1 MKNNTITI
9 QIPEGKSAEWINGV
23 LTLVDVEDTR
33 PITERVKTYKDACKI
48 LGKDPL
54 EKYID
59 KTVELE
65 NGEKFV
71 SYSLPLD
78 EIAYIQLKTIIEAL
92 NEGWKPQLTEDEY
105 RWYPWFYLYTKEEI
119 KRKSKADLKRQRG
132 LLLGGGAYLGAS
144 CGFAYVFSDIAP
156 SSSSASVG
164 SRLCLKSE
172 ELADY
177 CGRQFIEIWFSY
189 LFPDHEIKQKD
200 WSE

>member
-132 LLLGGGAYLGAS
+132 LLLGGYASYGAY
-144 CGFAYVFSDIAP
+144 CGFAYGISTYTP
-156 SSSSASVG
+156 SYAYANVG

>member
-9 QIPEGKSAEWINGV
+9 EIPEGKSAQWINGV

-71 SYSLPLD
+71 SYSIPID
-78 EIAYIQLKTIIEAL
+78 EVAYIQLKTIIEAL
-92 NEGWKPQLTEDEY
+92 NEGWKPQLKEDEY

-119 KRKSKADLKRQRG
+119 ERKSKTDLKRQRG
-132 LLLGGGAYLGAS
+132 LLLGGHANGGAN
-144 CGFAYVFSDIAP
+144 CGFAFVYSRNAP
-156 SSSSASVG
+156 SATRADVG

-177 CGRQFIEIWFSY
+177 CGKQFIEIWFTY

-200 WSE
+200 WSK

>member
-132 LLLGGGAYLGAS
+132 LLLGGAASLGAL
-144 CGFAYVFSDIAP
+144 CGFASVSSNTTP
-156 SSSSASVG
+156 SYTYANFG

>member
-71 SYSLPLD
+71 SYSIPID
-78 EIAYIQLKTIIEAL
+78 EVAYIQLKTIIEAL
-92 NEGWKPQLTEDEY
+92 NEGWKPQLKEDEY

-132 LLLGGGAYLGAS
+132 LLLGGSARSGAY
-144 CGFAYVFSDIAP
+144 CGFAYVCSSLTP
-156 SSSSASVG
+156 SCTHARIG

>member
-9 QIPEGKSAEWINGV
+9 EIPEGKSAEWINGV

-71 SYSLPLD
+71 SYSIPID
-78 EIAYIQLKTIIEAL
+78 EVAYIQLKTIIEAL
-92 NEGWKPQLTEDEY
+92 NEGWKPQLKEGEC

-119 KRKSKADLKRQRG
+119 ERKSKTDLKRQRG
-132 LLLGGGAYLGAS
+132 LLLGGHASGGAF
-144 CGFAYVFSDIAP
+144 CGCACVYSHGAP
-156 SSSSASVG
+156 SNAYANLG

-177 CGRQFIEIWFSY
+177 CGKQFIEIWFTY

-200 WSE
+200 WSK

>member
-9 QIPEGKSAEWINGV
+9 EIPEGKSAQWINGV

-71 SYSLPLD
+71 SYSIPID
-78 EIAYIQLKTIIEAL
+78 EVAYIQLKTIIEAL
-92 NEGWKPQLTEDEY
+92 NEGWKPQLKEDEY

-119 KRKSKADLKRQRG
+119 ERKSKTDLKRQRG
-132 LLLGGGAYLGAS
+132 LLLGGLASSGAL
-144 CGFAYVFSDIAP
+144 CGFAFV
-156 SSSSASVG
+156 SSSYTPSATYALIG

-177 CGRQFIEIWFSY
+177 CGKQFIEIWFTY

-200 WSE
+200 WSK

>member
-132 LLLGGGAYLGAS
+132 LLLGGPAISGAL
-144 CGFAYVFSDIAP
+144 CGFAYVHSNSAP
-156 SSSSASVG
+156 SYTYAYFG

>member
-9 QIPEGKSAEWINGV
+9 EIPEGKSAEWINGV

-71 SYSLPLD
+71 SYSIPID
-78 EIAYIQLKTIIEAL
+78 EVAYIQLKTIIEAL
-92 NEGWKPQLTEDEY
+92 NEGWKPQLKEDEC

-119 KRKSKADLKRQRG
+119 ERKSKTDLKRQRG
-132 LLLGGGAYLGAS
+132 LLLGGHATHGAY
-144 CGFAYVFSDIAP
+144 CGFAYVYSYHTP
-156 SSSSASVG
+156 SSTDAYVG

-177 CGRQFIEIWFSY
+177 CGKQFIEIWFTY

-200 WSE
+200 WSK

>member
-9 QIPEGKSAEWINGV
+9 EIPEGKSAEWISGV

-71 SYSLPLD
+71 SYSIPID
-78 EIAYIQLKTIIEAL
+78 EVAYIQLKTIIEAL
-92 NEGWKPQLTEDEY
+92 NEGWKPQLKEY
-105 RWYPWFYLYTKEEI
+105 ECHWYPWFYLYTKEEI
-119 KRKSKADLKRQRG
+119 ERKSKTDLKRQRG
-132 LLLGGGAYLGAS
+132 LLLGGLAHYGAY
-144 CGFAYVFSDIAP
+144 CGFACVRSVNTP
-156 SSSSASVG
+156 SHTNASFG
-164 SRLCLKSE
+164 SRLCLRSE

-177 CGRQFIEIWFSY
+177 CGKQFIEIWFTY

-200 WSE
+200 WSK

>member
-78 EIAYIQLKTIIEAL
+78 EVAYIQLKTIIEAL
-92 NEGWKPQLTEDEY
+92 NEGWKPQLLEDEY
-105 RWYPWFYLYTKEEI
+105 RWYPWFYFYTKEEVS
-119 KRKSKADLKRQRG
+119 RKSKADRKRQRG
-132 LLLGGGAYLGAS
+132 LLLGGGADGGAN
-144 CGFAYVFSDIAP
+144 CGFACVYSNDAP
-156 SSSSASVG
+156 SNSNANVG

-189 LFPDHEIKQKD
+189 LFPDHEITQRD

>member
-9 QIPEGKSAEWINGV
+9 QIPEGKSAVWINVV
-23 LTLVDVEDTR
+23 LTLVYVEDTR

-132 LLLGGGAYLGAS
+132 LLLGGDAFNGAG
-144 CGFAYVFSDIAP
+144 CGFACVCSSYTPSDAD
-156 SSSSASVG
+156 AAVG

-172 ELADY
+172 ELANY

>member
-9 QIPEGKSAEWINGV
+9 EIPEGKSAQWINGV

-71 SYSLPLD
+71 SYSIPID
-78 EIAYIQLKTIIEAL
+78 EVAYIQLKTIIEAL
-92 NEGWKPQLTEDEY
+92 NEGWKPQLKEDEY

-119 KRKSKADLKRQRG
+119 ERKSKTDLKRQRG
-132 LLLGGGAYLGAS
+132 LLLGGLALRGAF
-144 CGFAYVFSDIAP
+144 CGFASVDSYPTP
-156 SSSSASVG
+156 SYTSAYVG

-177 CGRQFIEIWFSY
+177 CGKQFIEIWFTY

-200 WSE
+200 WSK

>member
-9 QIPEGKSAEWINGV
+9 EIPEGKSAQWINGV

-71 SYSLPLD
+71 SYSIPID
-78 EIAYIQLKTIIEAL
+78 EVAYIQLKTIIEAL

-119 KRKSKADLKRQRG
+119 ERKSKTDLKRQRG
-132 LLLGGGAYLGAS
+132 LLLGGSAYAGAN
-144 CGFAYVFSDIAP
+144 CGFASVNSNNTP
-156 SSSSASVG
+156 SYTSARIG

-177 CGRQFIEIWFSY
+177 CGKQFIEIWFTY

-200 WSE
+200 WSK

>member
-71 SYSLPLD
+71 SYSIPID
-78 EIAYIQLKTIIEAL
+78 EVAYIQLKTIIEAL
-92 NEGWKPQLTEDEY
+92 NEGWKPQLKEDEY

-132 LLLGGGAYLGAS
+132 LLLGGYALNGAR
-144 CGFAYVFSDIAP
+144 CGFASVASYSTP
-156 SSSSASVG
+156 SSTYAYLG

-172 ELADY
+172 ELANY

>member
-132 LLLGGGAYLGAS
+132 LLLGGGASAGAY
-144 CGFAYVFSDIAP
+144 CGFAYVYSTLTP
-156 SSSSASVG
+156 SNASATLG

>member
-9 QIPEGKSAEWINGV
+9 EIPEGKSAQWINGV

-71 SYSLPLD
+71 SYSIPID
-78 EIAYIQLKTIIEAL
+78 EVAYIQLKTIIEAL
-92 NEGWKPQLTEDEY
+92 NEGWKPQLKEDEY

-119 KRKSKADLKRQRG
+119 ERKSKTDLKRQRG
-132 LLLGGGAYLGAS
+132 LLLGGAADGGAF
-144 CGFAYVFSDIAP
+144 CGFAYV
-156 SSSSASVG
+156 SSYARAGAYLG

-177 CGRQFIEIWFSY
+177 CGKQFIEIWFTY

-200 WSE
+200 WSK

>member
-9 QIPEGKSAEWINGV
+9 EIPEGKSAEWINGV

-71 SYSLPLD
+71 SYSIPID
-78 EIAYIQLKTIIEAL
+78 EVAYIQLKTIIEAL
-92 NEGWKPQLTEDEY
+92 NEGWKPQLKEDEC

-119 KRKSKADLKRQRG
+119 ERKSKTDLKRQRG
-132 LLLGGGAYLGAS
+132 LLLGGLAYNGAL
-144 CGFAYVFSDIAP
+144 CGFAYVYSNYAP
-156 SSSSASVG
+156 SGTNASLG

-177 CGRQFIEIWFSY
+177 CGKQFIEIWFTY

-200 WSE
+200 WSK

>member
-9 QIPEGKSAEWINGV
+9 EIPEGKSAEWINGV

-71 SYSLPLD
+71 SYSIQID
-78 EIAYIQLKTIIEAL
+78 EVAYIQLKTIIEAL
-92 NEGWKPQLTEDEY
+92 NEGWKPQLKEDEC

-119 KRKSKADLKRQRG
+119 ERKSKTDLKRQRG
-132 LLLGGGAYLGAS
+132 LLLGGTALHGAH
-144 CGFAYVFSDIAP
+144 CGFAYVSSLHTP
-156 SSSSASVG
+156 SYTYAYIG

-177 CGRQFIEIWFSY
+177 CGKQFIEIWFTY

-200 WSE
+200 WSK

>member
-132 LLLGGGAYLGAS
+132 LLLGGDARSGAY
-144 CGFAYVFSDIAP
+144 CGFAYVSSHYTP
-156 SSSSASVG
+156 SFTSANVG

>member
-132 LLLGGGAYLGAS
+132 LLLGGYATSGAN
-144 CGFAYVFSDIAP
+144 CGFAFVCSTYPP
-156 SSSSASVG
+156 SNTSANFG

>member
-92 NEGWKPQLTEDEY
+92 NEGWKPQLLEDEY

-132 LLLGGGAYLGAS
+132 LLLGGLATYGAD
-144 CGFAYVFSDIAP
+144 CGFAYVYSYYTP
-156 SSSSASVG
+156 SSAYAHFG

>member
-132 LLLGGGAYLGAS
+132 LLLGGIADDGAC
-144 CGFAYVFSDIAP
+144 CGFAYVVSDAAP
-156 SSSSASVG
+156 SATDASFG

>member
-9 QIPEGKSAEWINGV
+9 EIPEGKSAEWINGV

-71 SYSLPLD
+71 SYSIPID
-78 EIAYIQLKTIIEAL
+78 EVAYIQLKTIIEAL
-92 NEGWKPQLTEDEY
+92 NEGWKPQLKEDEC

-119 KRKSKADLKRQRG
+119 ERKSKTDLKRQRG
-132 LLLGGGAYLGAS
+132 LLLGGAAYNGAN
-144 CGFAYVFSDIAP
+144 CGFAVVYSYHTP
-156 SSSSASVG
+156 SNTDASIG

-177 CGRQFIEIWFSY
+177 CGKQFIEIWFTY

-200 WSE
+200 WSK

>member
-132 LLLGGGAYLGAS
+132 LLLGGGAF
-144 CGFAYVFSDIAP
+144 CGFAFVCSSNAP
-156 SSSSASVG
+156 SDAYAAVG

>member
-9 QIPEGKSAEWINGV
+9 EIPEGKSAQWINGV
-23 LTLVDVEDTR
+23 LTLVDVEDAR

-71 SYSLPLD
+71 SYSIPID
-78 EIAYIQLKTIIEAL
+78 EVAYIQLKTIIEAL
-92 NEGWKPQLTEDEY
+92 NEGWKPQLKEGEY

-119 KRKSKADLKRQRG
+119 ERKSKNDLKRQRG
-132 LLLGGGAYLGAS
+132 LLLGGSALHGAV
-144 CGFAYVFSDIAP
+144 CGFASVDSYYSP
-156 SSSSASVG
+156 SNASARFG

-177 CGRQFIEIWFSY
+177 CGKQFIEIWFTY

-200 WSE
+200 WSK

>member
-92 NEGWKPQLTEDEY
+92 NEGWKPQLTEDES

-132 LLLGGGAYLGAS
+132 LLLGGAAYGGAH
-144 CGFAYVFSDIAP
+144 CGFA
-156 SSSSASVG
+156 
-164 SRLCLKSE
+164 
-172 ELADY
+172 
-177 CGRQFIEIWFSY
+177 
-189 LFPDHEIKQKD
+189 
-200 WSE
+200 

>member
-132 LLLGGGAYLGAS
+132 LLLGGSAYSGAY
-144 CGFAYVFSDIAP
+144 CGFAYVHSYFTP
-156 SSSSASVG
+156 SLTSAHVG

>member
-132 LLLGGGAYLGAS
+132 LLLGGYANRGAY
-144 CGFAYVFSDIAP
+144 CGFACVYSHYTP
-156 SSSSASVG
+156 SRTYADFG

>member
-132 LLLGGGAYLGAS
+132 LLLGGAADGGAS
-144 CGFAYVFSDIAP
+144 CGFAYVYSSHTP
-156 SSSSASVG
+156 SCTLANVG

>member
-132 LLLGGGAYLGAS
+132 LLLGGGANNGAY
-144 CGFAYVFSDIAP
+144 CGFAFVD
-156 SSSSASVG
+156 SSATPSDATASIG

>member
-78 EIAYIQLKTIIEAL
+78 EVAYIQLKTIIEAL

-132 LLLGGGAYLGAS
+132 LLLGGHALNGAY
-144 CGFAYVFSDIAP
+144 CGFAYVYSNGTP
-156 SSSSASVG
+156 SGTNARIG

-189 LFPDHEIKQKD
+189 LFPDHEITQRD

>member
-9 QIPEGKSAEWINGV
+9 EIPEGKSAQWINGV
-23 LTLVDVEDTR
+23 LTLVDVEDAR

-71 SYSLPLD
+71 SYSIPID
-78 EIAYIQLKTIIEAL
+78 EVAYIQLKTIIEAL
-92 NEGWKPQLTEDEY
+92 NEGWKPQLKEGEY

-119 KRKSKADLKRQRG
+119 ERKSKNDLKRQRG
-132 LLLGGGAYLGAS
+132 LLLGGSATHGAS
-144 CGFAYVFSDIAP
+144 CGFASVDSYYSP
-156 SSSSASVG
+156 SNASARFG

-177 CGRQFIEIWFSY
+177 CGKQFIEIWFTY

-200 WSE
+200 WSK

>member
-9 QIPEGKSAEWINGV
+9 QIPEGKSAQWINGV
-23 LTLVDVEDTR
+23 LTLVDAEDTR
-33 PITERVKTYKDACKI
+33 PITERVKSYKDACKI

-78 EIAYIQLKTIIEAL
+78 EVAYIQLKTIIEVL
-92 NEGWKPQLTEDEY
+92 NEGWKPQLLEDEY
-105 RWYPWFYLYTKEEI
+105 RWYPWFYLYTKEEVA
-119 KRKSKADLKRQRG
+119 RKSKADRKRQRG
-132 LLLGGGAYLGAS
+132 LLFGGNALLGAY
-144 CGFAYVFSDIAP
+144 CGFAYVNTNGAP
-156 SSSSASVG
+156 SYPIAHIG

-172 ELADY
+172 ELANY
-177 CGRQFIEIWFSY
+177 CGQQFIEIWFAY

>member
-132 LLLGGGAYLGAS
+132 VLLGGSAYYGAG
-144 CGFAYVFSDIAP
+144 CGFAAVLSRNTP
-156 SSSSASVG
+156 SITDANFG

>member
-132 LLLGGGAYLGAS
+132 LLLGGGAGFGAA
-144 CGFAYVFSDIAP
+144 CGFAFVYSFNTP
-156 SSSSASVG
+156 SNTAANFG

>member
-9 QIPEGKSAEWINGV
+9 EIPEGKSAQWINGV

-71 SYSLPLD
+71 SYSIPID
-78 EIAYIQLKTIIEAL
+78 EVAYIQLKTIIEAL
-92 NEGWKPQLTEDEY
+92 NEGWKPQLKEDEY

-119 KRKSKADLKRQRG
+119 ERKSKADLKRQRG
-132 LLLGGGAYLGAS
+132 LLLGGAASSGAH
-144 CGFAYVFSDIAP
+144 CGFACVHSHNTP
-156 SSSSASVG
+156 SYASANLG

-177 CGRQFIEIWFSY
+177 CGKQFIEIWFTY

-200 WSE
+200 WSK

>member
-9 QIPEGKSAEWINGV
+9 EIPEGKSAEWINGV

-71 SYSLPLD
+71 SYSIPID
-78 EIAYIQLKTIIEAL
+78 EVAYIQLKTIIEAL
-92 NEGWKPQLTEDEY
+92 NEGWKPQLKEDEF

-119 KRKSKADLKRQRG
+119 ERKSKTDLKRQRG
-132 LLLGGGAYLGAS
+132 LLFGGPADAGAY
-144 CGFAYVFSDIAP
+144 CGFACVYSSHTP
-156 SSSSASVG
+156 SFTYASVG

-177 CGRQFIEIWFSY
+177 CGKQFIEIWFTY

-200 WSE
+200 WSK